1 MPVDPSPNPRI
12 LFVSTYPPTQC
23 GIATFTRSLMASL
36 EHLDG
41 ESPRSGVVRLRQTW
55 DVWKCE
61 EPEVV
66 AEAEVGSI
74 AWPKAVRRWSRGHDL
89 VWVQHEFGILGP
101 EDGVGVLEL
110 CHASLLPVA
119 ATLHTV
125 LVSPTARQ
133 RRIIEGLG
141 AATEVLVVM
150 SRQARERLL
159 GTYDIDKRKVH
170 VVPHGTQ
177 FSIRRSRPV
186 ATRRRPKV
194 VNWGLIGPGKGLEW
208 GIRAMAL
215 LDHLDPRPRLVIRGT
230 THPNVRRREGELYR
244 DQLHELIDL
253 LGLEESVDIRD
264 GYMTTGELGS
274 LIEGAELALLPYDT
288 TEQVTSGV
296 LIDAIGAGLPVV
308 ATGFPHAVE
317 VLSTG
322 AGRIVDHRNPRAIAT
337 AIEGLL
343 TSPPAMARAIRE
355 AEQVGK
361 DFAWPRVA
369 LEYQRLARLA
379 MTRDNLSVA

>member
-1 MPVDPSPNPRI
+1 
-12 LFVSTYPPTQC
+12 
-23 GIATFTRSLMASL
+23 
-36 EHLDG
+36 
-41 ESPRSGVVRLRQTW
+41 
-55 DVWKCE
+55 
-61 EPEVV
+61 
-66 AEAEVGSI
+66 
-74 AWPKAVRRWSRGHDL
+74 
-89 VWVQHEFGILGP
+89 
-101 EDGVGVLEL
+101 
-110 CHASLLPVA
+110 
-119 ATLHTV
+119 
-125 LVSPTARQ
+125 
-133 RRIIEGLG
+133 
-141 AATEVLVVM
+141 
-150 SRQARERLL
+150 
-159 GTYDIDKRKVH
+159 
-170 VVPHGTQ
+170 
-177 FSIRRSRPV
+177 
-186 ATRRRPKV
+186 
-194 VNWGLIGPGKGLEW
+194 
-208 GIRAMAL
+208 MAL